1 MASVIL
7 NTKRHFWVADLNA
20 QRELHSKADY
30 TYEDLEHLPRTA
42 DMIAGFSAAT
52 WKSPEVV
59 DLEPILPATRISC
72 RWRASA
78 PTAGILSFRC
88 SGQVASLSLLASGKD
103 TEADRITL
111 AVFQQHLL
119 QELHDTGYEPAFD
132 LVALTERPLVAT
144 FNLFSPA
151 EPADQMAIAMAD
163 RCFAASYFRYQQ
175 LA

>member
-1 MASVIL
+1 MAFVIL

-20 QRELHSKADY
+20 RGELHSKADY
-30 TYEDLEHLPRTA
+30 TYEDLEHLPRAA
-42 DMIAGFSAAT
+42 DMIAGFSAAL

-59 DLEPILPATRISC
+59 DLEPILPGTRISC
-72 RWRASA
+72 RWRACS
-78 PTAGILSFRC
+78 PTAGVLTFRC
-88 SGQVASLSLLASGKD
+88 SGHVASLSLLASGKD

-111 AVFQQHLL
+111 AVFQRHLL

-144 FNLFSPA
+144 FNLFSPS
-151 EPADQMAIAMAD
+151 EPADQMAIAIAD